1 MVGTMLGRDDL
12 CFPLPV
18 VWPFSGTAT
27 IPTTSCRS
35 LRGEAIAT
43 DEGKEGMKR
52 HGFEMTL
59 GAVLLGV
66 FLRFWSWLTPRK
78 ELRSTAT

>member
-1 MVGTMLGRDDL
+1 
-12 CFPLPV
+12 
-18 VWPFSGTAT
+18 
-27 IPTTSCRS
+27 
-35 LRGEAIAT
+35 
-43 DEGKEGMKR
+43 MKR